1 MISALLVASGACA
14 FSPSAL
20 VRPPLVPAAAR
31 ASPVIA
37 AAASAESAALKAEML
52 ELMQEVSNRGVGAEQ
67 ELADDILEVAAE
79 LDESRCIVD
88 DLPPG
93 GWSESPLIGGTWR
106 LLYTSSRTFANNQ
119 GLSGYARDIKG
130 VATPELL
137 MKIETVYKRIVYEE
151 PLELQQG
158 SMAAMFGKFAGA
170 ESVQVECVWRRT
182 TDDAM
187 AVTSQRVVVG
197 GNSWEPADR
206 QDKAVRALGAARPV
220 FLDEQLLV
228 LRCEPDYIVWV
239 FARA

>member
-1 MISALLVASGACA
+1 M
-14 FSPSAL
+14 AL
-20 VRPPLVPAAAR
+20 VRSRSWPTTSWRWQQSWTNRAALSMIYPPVVGPNR
-31 ASPVIA
+31 RS
-37 AAASAESAALKAEML
+37 SAAH
-52 ELMQEVSNRGVGAEQ
+52 
-67 ELADDILEVAAE
+67 
-79 LDESRCIVD
+79 
-88 DLPPG
+88 G
-93 GWSESPLIGGTWR
+93 GCCA
-106 LLYTSSRTFANNQ
+106 TSSLTFANNQ